1 MSYFSRNLNHHS
13 KCRVRKEIFQ
23 TILTTIFWNFSIFY
37 HRPDQP
43 QVKRK
48 VVATTTSLVY
58 GFSHE
63 LPNNLRLRIL
73 GNKEIL
79 GKSLIWFEKGQV
91 SLPEIKL
98 WNSNQKSRH
107 NQISKFSSPVK
118 FYWISLFCFN
128 YFVQDILSKKILAL
142 NWTESPANL
151 NFLTFCIS
159 SKHFSNL

>member
-1 MSYFSRNLNHHS
+1 MLSILSLQQKLTLEVFLQHLIIVFFTELIFLNQMSYFSRNLNHHS

-63 LPNNLRLRIL
+63 LPNDLRLRIL
-73 GNKEIL
+73 GNKEML

-91 SLPEIKL
+91 PLPEIKL

-107 NQISKFSSPVK
+107 N
-118 FYWISLFCFN
+118 
-128 YFVQDILSKKILAL
+128 
-142 NWTESPANL
+142 
-151 NFLTFCIS
+151 
-159 SKHFSNL
+159 